1 MIYKAIEALDEGEG
15 SSKASISAF
24 IKSNYHD
31 LPWAHE
37 SFLTYHLTKLI
48 EKDEIFL
55 APSSSCNM
63 FRIRKHEEPANQ
75 QHEKEGDDGSEI
87 LSIKPLTTVMVRLK
101 KSGRPSKPKER
112 KRRGR
117 PPKKEAVMKREG
129 EESRRGQGVVVAAP
143 CPPVMPSILA

>member
-1 MIYKAIEALDEGEG
+1 MCNWGNATQMIHKAIEALDEGEG

-37 SFLTYHLTKLI
+37 SFLTCHLTKLI

-63 FRIRKHEEPANQ
+63 FRIRKHEEPANNN
-75 QHEKEGDDGSEI
+75 
-87 LSIKPLTTVMVRLK
+87 MK
-101 KSGRPSKPKER
+101 KKKCGRPSKPKER

-117 PPKKEAVMKREG
+117 PPKKEAVMKRGG
-129 EESRRGQGVVVAAP
+129 EESRRGQGVVVVAP